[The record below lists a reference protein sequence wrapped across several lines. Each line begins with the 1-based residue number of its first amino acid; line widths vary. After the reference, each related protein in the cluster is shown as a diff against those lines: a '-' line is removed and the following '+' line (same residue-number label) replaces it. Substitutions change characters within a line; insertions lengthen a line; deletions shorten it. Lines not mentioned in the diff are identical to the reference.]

1 MIYTPLT
8 EAAMKMAYRGH
19 HGQTDKSGIPYIFHP
34 AHIAEEMS
42 DEATTC
48 VALLHDILE
57 DTMYKKADLAEKF
70 PPEVVEAVIL
80 LTHGKED
87 YYDYIRAIKSNP
99 IATEVKSADLK
110 HNLDESRNARSRS
123 VTISQKGWY
132 KEKYERA
139 LEILLDEK

>member
-34 AHIAEEMS
+34 IHLAEQMT
-42 DEATTC
+42 DETTTC

-57 DTMYKKADLAEKF
+57 DTMYKKDDLAEKF
-70 PPEVVEAVIL
+70 PTEVVEAVIL

-87 YYDYIRAIKSNP
+87 YYDYIRAIKKNP
-99 IATEVKSADLK
+99 IAKAVKMADLE
-110 HNLDESRNARSRS
+110 HNLDESRNAHSRS
-123 VTISQKGWY
+123 VTTSQKGWY

-139 LEILLDEK
+139 IDILSDEK

>member
-1 MIYTPLT
+1 MLHCFTT
-8 EAAMKMAYRGH
+8 FSK
-19 HGQTDKSGIPYIFHP
+19 IPC
-34 AHIAEEMS
+34 
-42 DEATTC
+42 T
-48 VALLHDILE
+48 
-57 DTMYKKADLAEKF
+57 KKQLAEKF

-99 IATEVKSADLK
+99 IATEVKIADLK

>member
-57 DTMYKKADLAEKF
+57 DTMYKKQ
-70 PPEVVEAVIL
+70 
-80 LTHGKED
+80 TWQ
-87 YYDYIRAIKSNP
+87 KSFRR
-99 IATEVKSADLK
+99 KL
-110 HNLDESRNARSRS
+110 
-123 VTISQKGWY
+123 
-132 KEKYERA
+132 
-139 LEILLDEK
+139 